1 MAFTDV
7 FKEHLRK
14 KAEKGDER
22 AQRVLDK
29 LRVSTNINNAL
40 DESWEELKEELD
52 GEGKADTD
60 R

>member
-14 KAEKGDER
+14 KAEDGDER

-29 LRVSTNINNAL
+29 LRVSPNINKAL

-52 GEGKADTD
+52 GEG
-60 R
+60 